1 MKRFFHHLDDYLGVL
16 ALSGIIILISSNV
29 FFRFILNNPITW
41 TEEVSLALFIWL
53 TFIGISSGIKHNS
66 HVGIDYFVRK
76 MPDKIRH
83 YIQVARLVVIFAATI
98 LVFVYWGAAFA
109 IHGVAKVTPVLG
121 ISYTFINLAV
131 PLGSLLAVFHL
142 LKVFLKRDR
151 AYIHQERGLE

>member
-16 ALSGIIILISSNV
+16 ALSGIIVLISANV
-29 FFRFILNNPITW
+29 FFRFVLNSPITW

-76 MPDKIRH
+76 MPEKIRH
-83 YIQVARLVVIFAATI
+83 YVQVARLVVILATTI

-131 PLGSLLAVFHL
+131 PIGSLLAVFHL

>member
-16 ALSGIIILISSNV
+16 ALSGIIVLISANV
-29 FFRFILNNPITW
+29 FFRFVLNSPITW

-76 MPDKIRH
+76 MPGKIRH
-83 YIQVARLVVIFAATI
+83 YVQVARLVVILAATI
-98 LVFVYWGAAFA
+98 LVFVYWGATFAF
-109 IHGVAKVTPVLG
+109 HGVAKVTPVLG

-131 PLGSLLAVFHL
+131 PIGSLLAVFHL
-142 LKVFLKRDR
+142 LNVFIKRDR

>member
-1 MKRFFHHLDDYLGVL
+1 MDDYLAVI

-29 FFRFILNNPITW
+29 IFRFVLNNPITW
-41 TEEVSLALFIWL
+41 TEEVSLGLFIWL

-76 MPDKIRH
+76 LPARIYH
-83 YIQVARLVVIFAATI
+83 ITQTLRLVIIFATTVV
-98 LVFVYWGAAFA
+98 VFVYWGMGFA

-121 ISYTFINLAV
+121 ISYTFINMAV
-131 PLGSLLAVFHL
+131 PLGSLLAVYHL
-142 LKVFLKRDR
+142 SRVFIRKDR

>member
-16 ALSGIIILISSNV
+16 ALSGIIVLISANV
-29 FFRFILNNPITW
+29 FFRFVLNSPITW

-76 MPDKIRH
+76 MPEKIRH
-83 YIQVARLVVIFAATI
+83 YVQVARLVVILAATI

-131 PLGSLLAVFHL
+131 PIGSLLAVFHL